1 MRFFDMESYI
11 IFSILSMVLLGTNA
25 VILKSA
31 KNIDFISLTLLS
43 VGTSAIL
50 ALLCWFILNLKK
62 EMGKQGVSFGILS
75 GILNGT
81 GIILFNY
88 AIQRGKASI
97 VAPISAL
104 GAGVAVILAVVI
116 LSEKLT
122 ILQTIGIVLGLI
134 AAVLPST

>member
-1 MRFFDMESYI
+1 MESYI
-11 IFSILSMVLLGTNA
+11 IFALLSMLLFGTNA
-25 VILKSA
+25 VVLKCA
-31 KNIDFISLTLLS
+31 KNIDFLSLTLLS

-50 ALLCWFILNLKK
+50 AFFCWFFLHFKK
-62 EMGKQGVSFGILS
+62 DMGTHGITLGIIS

-104 GAGVAVILAVVI
+104 GAGVAVILAVII

-122 ILQTIGIVLGLI
+122 FIQTIGIILGLI
-134 AAVLPST
+134 SVVLLSV

>member
-1 MRFFDMESYI
+1 MESYVV
-11 IFSILSMVLLGTNA
+11 FALLSMLLFGTNA

-31 KNIDFISLTLLS
+31 KNIDFLSLTLLS

-50 ALLCWFILNLKK
+50 ALLCWFFLHFKK
-62 EMGKQGVSFGILS
+62 ETGVHGITLGIVS

-97 VAPISAL
+97 VAPISSL
-104 GAGVAVILAVVI
+104 GAGVAVILAVII

-122 ILQTIGIVLGLI
+122 LIQTVGIVLGLI
-134 AAVLPST
+134 SVVLLSV

>member
-1 MRFFDMESYI
+1 MESYV
-11 IFSILSMVLLGTNA
+11 IFALLSMLLFGTNA

-31 KNIDFISLTLLS
+31 KNIDFLSLTLLS

-50 ALLCWFILNLKK
+50 ALLCWFFLNFKK
-62 EMGKQGVSFGILS
+62 EMGTHGITMGVIS

-97 VAPISAL
+97 VAPISSL
-104 GAGVAVILAVVI
+104 GAGVAVILAVII
-116 LSEKLT
+116 LAERLT
-122 ILQTIGIVLGLI
+122 LIQTLGIVLGLVSV
-134 AAVLPST
+134 VLLSI

>member
-1 MRFFDMESYI
+1 
-11 IFSILSMVLLGTNA
+11 MVLFGTNA

-62 EMGKQGVSFGILS
+62 EMGTQGVSFGIIS

-134 AAVLPST
+134 AVVLLST